1 MASARPGRRRWRPVL
16 RPWSPAEPPAARSTC
31 RSRSWG
37 RVGVRRSSAS
47 WSATA
52 GSVSDMAE
60 RVMREVTLALPM
72 VPEMEIEAS
81 KTATAI
87 AESIRMSPDR
97 IDEVRM
103 AVVEACINALE
114 HSHASDRE
122 VYVTFQVLG
131 EGGDPDKLRIMVG
144 DTGIGFAPAGLEEP
158 TIEDK
163 LQAVRKRGWGLKIIR
178 GLMDEVEIL
187 SGADGTTVVM
197 SKMR

>member
-1 MASARPGRRRWRPVL
+1 MSEGVL
-16 RPWSPAEPPAARSTC
+16 
-31 RSRSWG
+31 
-37 RVGVRRSSAS
+37 
-47 WSATA
+47 
-52 GSVSDMAE
+52 
-60 RVMREVTLALPM
+60 REVTLALPM

-114 HSHASDRE
+114 HSRSSDQE
-122 VYVTFQVLG
+122 VFVTFQVLG
-131 EGGDPDKLRIMVG
+131 DPDPEKLRIMVK
-144 DTGIGFAPAGLEEP
+144 DHGIGFSPGVQEEP
-158 TIEDK
+158 AIGGK
-163 LQAVRKRGWGLKIIR
+163 IKGPQKRGWGLKIIH
-178 GLMDEVEIL
+178 GLMDEVEIH